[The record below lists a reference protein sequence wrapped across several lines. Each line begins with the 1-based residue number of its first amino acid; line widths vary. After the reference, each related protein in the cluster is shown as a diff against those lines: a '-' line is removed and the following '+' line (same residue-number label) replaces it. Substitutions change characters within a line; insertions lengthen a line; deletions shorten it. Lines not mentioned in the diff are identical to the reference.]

1 MVTQLTRVL
10 RKIDDSRVLH
20 LVCVGYDQKHVF
32 KRINYDYIS
41 GRMID
46 NFISPTNTL
55 IKLSEGK

>member
-1 MVTQLTRVL
+1 MVTQITRVL
-10 RKIDDSRVLH
+10 RKIDDSQILH
-20 LVCVGYDQKHVF
+20 LVGVGYDQKQVF